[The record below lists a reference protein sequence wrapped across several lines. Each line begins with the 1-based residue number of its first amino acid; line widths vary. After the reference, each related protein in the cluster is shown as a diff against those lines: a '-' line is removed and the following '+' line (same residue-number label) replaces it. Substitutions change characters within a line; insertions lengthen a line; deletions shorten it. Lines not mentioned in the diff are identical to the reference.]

1 MVGKGLNPA
10 CLPQEGEAKPK
21 GDLQCTCP
29 PPPPQEKKEG
39 TRTCTEV
46 PIWVEVSTA
55 VQVAA
60 VQDQHG
66 VLVLLQLGL
75 WVPHGPL
82 EGHLAG
88 QGQAQLFPEVR

>member
-1 MVGKGLNPA
+1 MHI
-10 CLPQEGEAKPK
+10 C
-21 GDLQCTCP
+21 
-29 PPPPQEKKEG
+29 PPQEKKQG

-46 PIWVEVSTA
+46 PIRVEVSTA

-75 WVPHGPL
+75 RVPHSPL
-82 EGHLAG
+82 EGQLAG
-88 QGQAQLFPEVR
+88 QGQAQLLPEVR